1 MRESRSIVCGVFVL
15 VSVFAADQAGAFPGG
30 ALTGYAGSPNS
41 GGFDCGICHSGSTGT
56 GLVEILG
63 VPGVLQANTIYDL
76 TVRVTDSSQVGA
88 GFELSVENANL
99 DFIGTLI
106 ISDSTNTQFAQG
118 NLNWI
123 THTQD
128 GFDNSLAGWAGAGFS
143 VDFDFQWQSPA
154 VLPTD
159 PFAFYA
165 AGNAVN
171 FDRTMDG
178 DHIYTTFV
186 SIPEPM
192 TLGLLAVG
200 GLSLVRRRH
209 FRI

>member
-1 MRESRSIVCGVFVL
+1 MREPRNILCGVFVL
-15 VSVFAADQAGAFPGG
+15 VSAVVADQAEAFPGG
-30 ALTGYAGSPNS
+30 ALTSYTGSPNS
-41 GGFDCGICHSGSTGT
+41 GGFDCGLCHSGSTGT

-63 VPGVLQANTIYDL
+63 VPGVLQPNTIYDL
-76 TVRVTDSSQVGA
+76 TVRVMDADQAGA

-118 NLNWI
+118 NSNWI
-123 THTQD
+123 THTLD
-128 GFDNSLAGWAGAGFS
+128 GFDNSRAGWAGAGFG

-171 FDRTMDG
+171 YDRTSDG
-178 DHIYTTFV
+178 DHVYTTFV
-186 SIPEPM
+186 SVPEPM
-192 TLGLLAVG
+192 TLGLLAAG
-200 GLSLVRRRH
+200 GLWLIRRRH
-209 FRI
+209 FRM